1 MGFSF
6 SWNKTG
12 KSKKQTKAQPLT
24 ANTRLSASTS
34 SNVLGSKRSWRGSR
48 CVCEWL
54 WTVFP
59 FYPPSDLHAQDTVK
73 VCETVV
79 VRDAF
84 VLKSKAV
91 RNTVNVSIHP
101 SWFLRHLACV
111 TGFPQWCG
119 LCMVCVFHSNFHS
132 ELTNTGGLTYTAV
145 SSLPHDHYW
154 PRCL

>member
-6 SWNKTG
+6 SWNK
-12 KSKKQTKAQPLT
+12 KWAKVRSKLKHNHWLRTRVCLLAQVATCWEVRETEEVVAVCVWMAFPL
-24 ANTRLSASTS
+24 
-34 SNVLGSKRSWRGSR
+34 
-48 CVCEWL
+48 
-54 WTVFP
+54 
-59 FYPPSDLHAQDTVK
+59 YPPSDLHARDTVK

-91 RNTVNVSIHP
+91 RNTVKVSIHP

-132 ELTNTGGLTYTAV
+132 ELTDTGGLTYTGV
-145 SSLPHDHYW
+145 SSPAPPPL
-154 PRCL
+154 LTEMS